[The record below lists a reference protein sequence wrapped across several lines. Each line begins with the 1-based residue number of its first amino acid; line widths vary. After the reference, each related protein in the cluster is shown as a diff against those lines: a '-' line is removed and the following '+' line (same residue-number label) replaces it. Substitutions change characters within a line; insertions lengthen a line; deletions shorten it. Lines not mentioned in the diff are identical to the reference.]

1 MCVGTRVYV
10 LEGIVQGYIV
20 DAFSEIRG
28 AEAER
33 ESDSTTNCLVC
44 SCSKFE
50 LQRVGVDFEEHVEEA
65 HNRWSYL
72 YLANA
77 VRSEA
82 AKGWLG
88 TTAAIVKSALDQN
101 SVDFMPLETTYEMN
115 TDHGEEDKVELLS
128 HHVIKLEQ
136 SMHAQMQ
143 EVHAQLQEVSNH
155 VVNMQ

>member
-1 MCVGTRVYV
+1 
-10 LEGIVQGYIV
+10 V

-115 TDHGEEDKVELLS
+115 TEHGEEDKVELLS
-128 HHVIKLEQ
+128 DHVIKLEQ
-136 SMHAQMQ
+136 SISSM
-143 EVHAQLQEVSNH
+143 HAQLQEVSNH

>member
-1 MCVGTRVYV
+1 MCFGTRVYV

-72 YLANA
+72 YLANS

-115 TDHGEEDKVELLS
+115 THHGQEDKIELLS
-128 HHVIKLEQ
+128 DHVIKLGQ
-136 SMHAQMQ
+136 SIASMRT
-143 EVHAQLQEVSNH
+143 QLQEVSNH

>member
-1 MCVGTRVYV
+1 M
-10 LEGIVQGYIV
+10 QGYIV

-72 YLANA
+72 YLANS

-115 TDHGEEDKVELLS
+115 TDHGQEDKIELLS
-128 HHVIKLEQ
+128 DHVIKLGQ
-136 SMHAQMQ
+136 SIASMR
-143 EVHAQLQEVSNH
+143 AQLQEVSNH

>member
-1 MCVGTRVYV
+1 MCSGTRVYV

-72 YLANA
+72 YLANS

-115 TDHGEEDKVELLS
+115 TDHGQEDKIELLS
-128 HHVIKLEQ
+128 DHVIKLGQ
-136 SMHAQMQ
+136 SIASMR
-143 EVHAQLQEVSNH
+143 AQLQEVSNH

>member
-72 YLANA
+72 YLANS

-115 TDHGEEDKVELLS
+115 TDHGQEDKIELLS
-128 HHVIKLEQ
+128 DHVIKLGQ
-136 SMHAQMQ
+136 SIASMR
-143 EVHAQLQEVSNH
+143 AQLQEVSNH